1 MNVFSSMSLTLLLF
15 LFTAAPCHAG
25 NETITPDEQQLRHIK
40 TVLWPQAYREQDTE
54 LLGRLL
60 DDSFQMI
67 DGDGNRSDKNSELDW
82 VRKNAW
88 NPGSFEY
95 RIERLDIYDG
105 SMAIVDGTGIAET
118 YSYKSSNVL
127 SKKAGQWRA
136 VASHVS
142 GYRERSE
149 QD

>member
-1 MNVFSSMSLTLLLF
+1 M
-15 LFTAAPCHAG
+15 AAPGLAG
-25 NETITPDEQQLRHIK
+25 SDTVPSDEEQLRHIK
-40 TVLWPQAYREQDTE
+40 TVLWPKAYREQDIE

-67 DGDGNRSDKNSELDW
+67 DAEGNRSDKNKELAW
-82 VRKNAW
+82 ISNNAW

-95 RIERLDIYDG
+95 RVERLDIYQG
-105 SMAIVDGTGIAET
+105 NTAIIDGTGVAEN

-127 SKKAGQWRA
+127 IKKAGEWRA
-136 VASHVS
+136 VASPVNRTRESS
-142 GYRERSE
+142 G